1 MRLLLLNLVT
11 DADSPVQGF
20 TTVWINALA
29 RRCEYVDVL
38 TMRAGRIAV
47 AENARVFSV
56 GKERGYSEPR
66 RLLEFYRLLNG
77 LLRERAYDACFAHM
91 NTLFSILAAPLLKPR
106 GIPITLWYAHGA
118 VTPKLRLAEKLADRV
133 VSSSPE
139 GFRLP
144 SRKLTIIGQGIDT
157 EAFTPTS
164 QPAERPFTIVSVSR
178 LAPVKRVEV
187 MVEAARL
194 LAQMPDTPPFRLRV
208 FGTAE
213 PKYAAYQHGLREL
226 VARYHLEA
234 LVEFAGP
241 VVYAD
246 VPAAY
251 QSADVMVNTSQTG
264 SVDKAVLEA
273 MACGLPVISANEAFQ
288 PILREWG
295 DLLLMPPDAPD
306 ALAERLRRL
315 MQMPPEARRELGC
328 ALREIVVR
336 DHSLEQLVGRLMRM
350 FPATKIQKVSN
361 DAE

>member
-38 TMRAGRIAV
+38 TMRGGRIAV
-47 AENARVFSV
+47 AENVRVFSV

-66 RLLEFYRLLNG
+66 RLLEFYRLLNR
-77 LLRERAYDACFAHM
+77 LLLERAYDACFAHM
-91 NTLFSILAAPLLKPR
+91 NTLFTILAAPLLKPR
-106 GIPITLWYAHGA
+106 GIPVTLWYAHGA
-118 VTPKLRLAEKLADRV
+118 VTPKLRLAEKLADQV
-133 VSSSPE
+133 VTSSPE

-144 SRKLTIIGQGIDT
+144 SSKLTIIGQGIDT
-157 EAFTPTS
+157 NVFTPA
-164 QPAERPFTIVSVSR
+164 AEYTQRPFTFVSVSR

-187 MVEAARL
+187 MIEAARL
-194 LAQMPDTPPFRLRV
+194 LAQRGDLPPFRLRI

-213 PKYAAYQHGLREL
+213 PKYAAYQQGLHEL
-226 VARYHLEA
+226 VARHDLQA

-241 VVYAD
+241 VAYAD

-251 QSADVMVNTSQTG
+251 QAADVMVNTSQTG

-273 MACGLPVISANEAFQ
+273 MACALPVISANEAFQ
-288 PILREWG
+288 PILRKWD
-295 DLLLMPPDAPD
+295 DLLLIPPDAPD
-306 ALAERLRRL
+306 VLAERLRRL
-315 MQMPPEARRELGC
+315 MQMSPEARRSLGC

-336 DHSLEQLVGRLMRM
+336 DHSLEQLVERLMRI
-350 FPATKIQKVSN
+350 F
-361 DAE
+361 